1 MHITLLIHTFH
12 NLNIFLRYVRSA
24 NNSQSRSRERSAI
37 RQLNIYISTTRAMS
51 TNSNVSRQEQE
62 QELSEPDQDME
73 ETLEGDQGEE
83 AAVGYERSI

>member
-1 MHITLLIHTFH
+1 MFFSGTSEVPTTPKAGVEKGALSGKKKHLHI
-12 NLNIFLRYVRSA
+12 
-24 NNSQSRSRERSAI
+24 NNW
-37 RQLNIYISTTRAMS
+37 
-51 TNSNVSRQEQE
+51 SNEHELHVSRQEQE

>member
-1 MHITLLIHTFH
+1 
-12 NLNIFLRYVRSA
+12 
-24 NNSQSRSRERSAI
+24 
-37 RQLNIYISTTRAMS
+37 MS